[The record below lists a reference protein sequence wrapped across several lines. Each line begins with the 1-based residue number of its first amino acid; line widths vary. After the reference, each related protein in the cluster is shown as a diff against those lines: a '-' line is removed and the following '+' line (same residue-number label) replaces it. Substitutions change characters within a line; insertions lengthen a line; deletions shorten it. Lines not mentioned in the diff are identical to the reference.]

1 MPESSSKRQKMAKS
15 GRQRKKTFHNYKG
28 CEIENINR
36 KKKVKNERMWIG
48 KKAKNE
54 RMCLGKKVKNERMC
68 LGNKGNNE
76 RM

>member
-1 MPESSSKRQKMAKS
+1 MKKMPESSSKRQKMAKS

-54 RMCLGKKVKNERMC
+54 RMCLG
-68 LGNKGNNE
+68 NKGNNE